1 VENINSAVV
10 MGDAVNH
17 GGLISREDFNKAFH
31 MHGLTNVEVME
42 AFSMADLNRDG
53 MLNKPEWDGFFR
65 FFVAPFQT
73 MTKTW
78 RATKTEMVL
87 LLTEQ
92 WFKQL

>member
-1 VENINSAVV
+1 
-10 MGDAVNH
+10 MGDAVSH
-17 GGLISREDFNKAFH
+17 GGLISRDDFNKAFH

-73 MTKTW
+73 MAKTW
-78 RATKTEMVL
+78 RATKAEMNLVI
-87 LLTEQ
+87 TEQ